1 MRPMTHATPGTT
13 RRAAR
18 SAIRL
23 VFIDVDGTL
32 VGSSGTVHQTVWE
45 AADRLRAAGVHLAVC
60 TGRPGFGV
68 TRALATRLDGDG
80 WHVFQNGASIAH
92 LGDGGS
98 RAAGLSDE
106 TVDAL
111 LAQAQ
116 ASGRALELYADDGY
130 AYVAGRAEAVERA
143 QRHASLIGEPYAP
156 LRADAFARVPGTRIV
171 RGQWMVAHDEVEAV
185 LADPP
190 PRARLVPSLSP
201 LMPETTFVSVLDPQ
215 IDKVVGVRAVAEAY
229 GVPLSA
235 VMFAGDGGNDAAAMT
250 AVGEAGG
257 WPVAPANAEPEALE
271 RAHDVVGHVDDG
283 GLADALDRALATLGA
298 R

>member
-1 MRPMTHATPGTT
+1 MRCMTHGT
-13 RRAAR
+13 RG
-18 SAIRL
+18 AIRL
-23 VFIDVDGTL
+23 IFIDVDGTL
-32 VGSSGTVHQTVWE
+32 VGSSGTVHQTVWD

-60 TGRPGFGV
+60 TGRPGFGI
-68 TRALATRLDGDG
+68 TRELAARLDGGG

-98 RAAGLSDE
+98 RSTGLSDA

-130 AYVAGRAEAVERA
+130 AVVTGRAEAAERA
-143 QRHASLIGEPYAP
+143 RRHASLIGEPYAAMP
-156 LRADAFARVPGTRIV
+156 ADAFARAPGARIV
-171 RGQWMVAHDEVEAV
+171 RGQWMVAHDELEAV

-190 PRARLVPSLSP
+190 PRARLVPSGSP
-201 LMPETTFVSVLDPQ
+201 LMPETTFVSVLDPE

-235 VMFAGDGGNDAAAMT
+235 VMFAGDGGNDAAAMA
-250 AVGEAGG
+250 AVGDAGG

-271 RAHDVVGHVDDG
+271 RAHDVFGHVDDG
-283 GLADALDRALATLGA
+283 GLADALTRALATRA
-298 R
+298 DR